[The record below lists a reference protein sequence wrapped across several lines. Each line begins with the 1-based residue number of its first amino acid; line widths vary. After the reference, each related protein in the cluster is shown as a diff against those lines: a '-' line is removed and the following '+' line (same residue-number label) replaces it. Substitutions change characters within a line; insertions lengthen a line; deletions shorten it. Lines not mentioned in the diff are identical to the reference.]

1 MASRSLIPWRR
12 KDSAL
17 EVRRERDPFLSPY
30 DMMDRMIDSFFER
43 PFGPRSLQL
52 FDDEDLFFPKV
63 DVYETEKDIIISAE
77 LPGMEEKDIDISL
90 SGNALTI
97 SGKKESEEVEKGKS
111 FYRRERSYGSFRRSI
126 ELPGEVKEDQI
137 EAVYEKGILK
147 VTVPKP
153 DEIITKRIKI
163 KKG

>member
-1 MASRSLIPWRR
+1 MTGRSLIPWRR

-17 EVRRERDPFLSPY
+17 EVRRERDPFLSQY
-30 DMMDRMIDSFFER
+30 DMMDRMLDSFFDM
-43 PFGPRSLQL
+43 PFGSRSLQR
-52 FDDEDLFFPKV
+52 FDEDLFFPKV
-63 DVYETEKDIIISAE
+63 DVYETEKEIVISAE
-77 LPGMEEKDIDISL
+77 LPGIEEKDIDISL
-90 SGNALTI
+90 SGSALTI

-111 FYRRERSYGSFRRSI
+111 FYRRERSFGSFRRSI
-126 ELPGEVKEDQI
+126 ELPSDVKEDQI

-153 DEIITKRIKI
+153 DEIITRRIKI